1 MKPATTLGIVLL
13 VLGASAFV
21 IRQFTYTDREEILDI
36 GPIEATAETEEEVN
50 VPLWVG
56 GVLLAAGVVLVAVGS
71 ANRSG

>member
-1 MKPATTLGIVLL
+1 MSRATTIGIVL
-13 VLGASAFV
+13 VALGVAAFV

-36 GPIEATAETEEEVN
+36 GPIEATAETEEEVY

-71 ANRSG
+71 THRG

>member
-1 MKPATTLGIVLL
+1 MSRATTLGIVLV
-13 VLGASAFV
+13 VLGVAAFV

-36 GPIEATAETEEEVN
+36 GPIEATAETEEEVY

-71 ANRSG
+71 ANRS